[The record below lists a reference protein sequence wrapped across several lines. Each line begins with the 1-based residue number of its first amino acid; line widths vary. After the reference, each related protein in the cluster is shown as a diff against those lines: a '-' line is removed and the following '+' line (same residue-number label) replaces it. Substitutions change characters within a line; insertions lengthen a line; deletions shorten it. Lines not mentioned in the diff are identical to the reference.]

1 MTGIKCEIKVVSRQK
16 MGRETEVTE
25 EVYEGNYLD
34 RGDKK
39 YLSYKRHTE
48 DGGIDCLLS
57 YGAGKMTLSQQGGLK
72 AKLEFIPGKKT
83 DNLYQTPIGNMMVP
97 VYTRGLSIHDKKDT
111 IEIMLDYDIATAD
124 AIRTLMEIT
133 VRIIDNKQ

>member
-16 MGRETEVTE
+16 MGRETETTT
-25 EVYEGNYLD
+25 EVYAGTYLD

-48 DGGIDCLLS
+48 DGDIDCLLS
-57 YGAGKMTLSQQGGLK
+57 YGAGKMSLSQQGGLK
-72 AKLEFIPGKKT
+72 SKLEFIPGKKT
-83 DNLYQTPIGNMMVP
+83 DNLYQTPMGNMTVP

-111 IEIMLDYDIATAD
+111 IEIMLDYDIATRD